1 MLSQRPL
8 ALEDRENLV
17 GDGSPIPGDQVR
29 QQPVRYLVVVPGGQR
44 PLAARNESRYFASGE
59 LGGTSEPRA
68 EPPPGE
74 PPYDHAT
81 GFGHLARPNQRSVLE
96 GSFSSS
102 ATIWGSTMNG
112 IQIAS
117 DDDPAGLASDYVRL
131 IRSAVASV
139 AGAAASRIRDDVQ
152 QAVLVSLWKAAS
164 GGEQKIRHPSS
175 YIYRAAVRET
185 VRVLRSEERH
195 WEGATV
201 VDVDLVQ
208 PGPGPERLAA
218 SGELGRNIQ
227 HAVDELSCDRRR
239 AVQAHLAGFDVAE
252 IMSMYG
258 WSYNQAR
265 NLIARGMADLRR
277 LLRERG
283 ISD

>member
-1 MLSQRPL
+1 M
-8 ALEDRENLV
+8 
-17 GDGSPIPGDQVR
+17 
-29 QQPVRYLVVVPGGQR
+29 
-44 PLAARNESRYFASGE
+44 NE
-59 LGGTSEPRA
+59 
-68 EPPPGE
+68 
-74 PPYDHAT
+74 
-81 GFGHLARPNQRSVLE
+81 V
-96 GSFSSS
+96 
-102 ATIWGSTMNG
+102 
-112 IQIAS
+112 QIAS
-117 DDDPAGLASDYVRL
+117 DDDLAGVARDYARL

-139 AGAAASRIRDDVQ
+139 AGAAASRIGDDVEQ
-152 QAVLVSLWKAAS
+152 GVLVSLWKAVS

-218 SGELGRNIQ
+218 SGELGRDIQ
-227 HAVDELSCDRRR
+227 HAVDGLSGDRRR

-258 WSYNQAR
+258 WTYNQAR
-265 NLIARGMADLRR
+265 NLVARGMADLRR

-283 ISD
+283 VSD